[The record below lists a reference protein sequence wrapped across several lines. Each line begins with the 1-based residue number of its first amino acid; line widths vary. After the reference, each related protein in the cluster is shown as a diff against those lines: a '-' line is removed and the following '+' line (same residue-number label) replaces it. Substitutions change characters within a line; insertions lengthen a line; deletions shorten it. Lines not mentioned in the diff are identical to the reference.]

1 MHSAEASRHAPFF
14 LVAGMFGNV
23 LNLRHLAGL
32 IGRERPFYA
41 IQARGLRGDE
51 EPHEDFREAA
61 RDYLE
66 EIHRVQPEGPY
77 FLGGFSGGGITAYEV
92 AQQLLAEGSDVGL
105 LAMLDTPLP
114 QAPDRLTSLDKV
126 KIHLQRLA
134 RRGPGYL
141 ADWIRTRVEWEIR
154 KRTQSH
160 EEAGSRPYEFRSQ
173 EIEAAFYR
181 ALGRYDIEPLA
192 LPVLLLRPAPGEL
205 YDLGRGRRV
214 DDEREFYYPDNGW
227 NHLVPEV
234 SVHEVPGDH
243 DSMVLEPNVRVLAA
257 HLRDALDAADPTS

>member
-1 MHSAEASRHAPFF
+1 MHSSESPGQAPFF

-41 IQARGLRGDE
+41 IQARGLHGDE
-51 EPHEDFREAA
+51 QPHESFEEAA

-66 EIHRVQPEGPY
+66 EIRQVQPDGPY
-77 FLGGFSGGGITAYEV
+77 YLGGFSGGGITAYEL
-92 AQQLLAEGSDVGL
+92 ARQLREDGEEIGL
-105 LAMLDTPLP
+105 LALLDTPLP
-114 QAPDRLTSLDKV
+114 RSPDRLGTIYKV

-141 ADWIRTRVEWEIR
+141 ADWLRARIEWELR

-181 ALGRYDIEPLA
+181 ALARYDLQPSPTRCCCCAPLRA
-192 LPVLLLRPAPGEL
+192 
-205 YDLGRGRRV
+205 
-214 DDEREFYYPDNGW
+214 
-227 NHLVPEV
+227 
-234 SVHEVPGDH
+234 S
-243 DSMVLEPNVRVLAA
+243 STSSAA
-257 HLRDALDAADPTS
+257 AAV